1 MFPWSFSVF
10 NCTSC
15 TNQFEALK
23 SPRGQFDTGTVKSLH
38 QITCVLSFNMEVL
51 KGREFTFTSR
61 WLRRKGPQ
69 EKHYTWSCLS
79 PKKLVIKSNLGWA
92 FEHPIL
98 VWKGGVV
105 IWTNQSSKVKMLGG
119 FPEGGKGWWASIDW
133 CVSPNARGLS
143 WGEGERA
150 SIDWCISRWYMFA
163 HLEWI

>member
-1 MFPWSFSVF
+1 MQTRKWNQKFLQDTDVSFQFSENFNDFNFFPEGIAFQQQAMFPWSFSVF

-23 SPRGQFDTGTVKSLH
+23 SPRGQFDTGNVKSLH

-79 PKKLVIKSNLGWA
+79 PKKLVIKSNLGW
-92 FEHPIL
+92 
-98 VWKGGVV
+98 G
-105 IWTNQSSKVKMLGG
+105 IWTPYFSL
-119 FPEGGKGWWASIDW
+119 KGWGS
-133 CVSPNARGLS
+133 NLN
-143 WGEGERA
+143 
-150 SIDWCISRWYMFA
+150 
-163 HLEWI
+163 